1 MSPTPPG
8 RAGRTWLRRRLDTA
22 ARARDTLEVKL
33 GRLQE
38 EQAHLDRTLHGLT
51 ERWQGEIE
59 EAEAWLLRALLQG
72 GAHALDLASP
82 AGPGA
87 VTVRWASTMGV
98 RHPAEA
104 HYHPPAPDPTQVDTG
119 TAVARARTAY
129 VAAACTGVRVAA
141 ATDAA
146 RALAAEAAATRRR
159 LRALDRRVLPHLAT
173 ALSRLELDLEERDHA
188 EHTARRRS
196 VGAPRSQAPR

>member
-1 MSPTPPG
+1 MTPTPPG

-38 EQAHLDRTLHGLT
+38 EQAHLDRTRHGLT

-59 EAEAWLLRALLQG
+59 EAEEWLLRALLQG

-82 AGPGA
+82 AGGGA
-87 VTVRWASTMGV
+87 VTIRWASTMGV
-98 RHPAEA
+98 HHPADA
-104 HYHPPAPDPTQVDTG
+104 DYRPPAPDPTQVDTG
-119 TAVARARTAY
+119 TAVTRARAAY
-129 VAAACTGVRVAA
+129 LAAACTGVRVAA
-141 ATDAA
+141 ATDAV
-146 RALAAEAAATRRR
+146 RALAAEAATTRRR
-159 LRALDRRVLPHLAT
+159 LRALDRRVVPRLQT
-173 ALSRLELDLEERDHA
+173 AVRGLELDLEERDHA

-196 VGAPRSQAPR
+196 VSMGSPRR